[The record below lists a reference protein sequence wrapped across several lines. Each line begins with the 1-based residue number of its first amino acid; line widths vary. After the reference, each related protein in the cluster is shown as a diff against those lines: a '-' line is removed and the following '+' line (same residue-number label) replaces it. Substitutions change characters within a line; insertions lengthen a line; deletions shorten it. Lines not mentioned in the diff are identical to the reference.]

1 MERTVRDAVGE
12 RGSYRLRAGGDLAR
26 LLGGTVATFVLPT
39 HTPRLHSRDFPADIC
54 AGVLSNICAR
64 ISIAEVCAL
73 VRAWK

>member
-1 MERTVRDAVGE
+1 MRDAVGE

-39 HTPRLHSRDFPADIC
+39 YTPRLHSRDFPADIR

-64 ISIAEVCAL
+64 VLIAL
-73 VRAWK
+73 VCVLVKGWK